1 MESILARALGAPLQP
16 VALLFSDDKPEG
28 AMQFV
33 EGRWGCVMWLLASA
47 ARGRTAVADRS
58 TFGCLGGGTGLGFG
72 DAYLQWPGGKECFFH
87 FLSTGNEGWEH
98 GRAVAEEVRPQL
110 RPEAFEHFMH
120 GERYVKTPELAR
132 RFVEDLPIVEVPARY
147 VVFRPLAD
155 LADDEEPEIV
165 IFVVDPDCLS
175 ALTVLANYGRE
186 GNENVIIPYAAGC
199 QTIGL
204 YAYREAR
211 AQVPRAVVGLT
222 DLSARLYAAKQLGR
236 NLFTF
241 AVPFRMF
248 RELEANVPGSF
259 LERDTWAALRNASSS

>member
-1 MESILARALGAPLQP
+1 MESTLASALGAPLQP

-33 EGRWGCVMWLLASA
+33 KGRWGCVMWLLASA
-47 ARGRTAVADRS
+47 ARGRAAVADRE

-72 DAYLQWPGGKECFFH
+72 DAYTGWPGGKECFFH

-98 GRAVAEEVRPQL
+98 GRAVADEVRPQL
-110 RPEAFEHFMH
+110 RPDAFEHFMH
-120 GERYVKTPELAR
+120 GERYVKTPE
-132 RFVEDLPIVEVPARY
+132 
-147 VVFRPLAD
+147 
-155 LADDEEPEIV
+155 IV
-165 IFVVDPDCLS
+165 IFVVDPDRIS

-211 AQVPRAVVGLT
+211 AEVPRGVVGLT
-222 DLSARLYAAKQLGR
+222 DLSARLYAAKQLGP
-236 NLFTF
+236 NLLTF
-241 AVPFRMF
+241 AVPYRMF
-248 RELEANVPGSF
+248 LEMEANVPGSF
-259 LERDTWAALRNASSS
+259 LERDTWAALRASSGD